1 MKTTVPAFH
10 VLMEVTAL
18 VGDLP
23 TAVYV
28 LKDGMES
35 TVKTVSY

>member
-10 VLMEVTAL
+10 VLMEVTVP
-18 VGDLP
+18 VGDLH